1 MIKYLPYFLITLS
14 LIPPIVQFTLIRR
27 SRRIV
32 GTTLPPAPEPL
43 AEHLRN
49 HPTCLIYFYSARCM
63 ACQDMTPVIDD
74 IVAKHP
80 NVIKL
85 CVTDMPD
92 FARDVGLVATPSSV
106 LIKDG
111 KAVKILTGYNSR
123 KAMEKLLAI

>member
-1 MIKYLPYFLITLS
+1 MIKYLPYFLAVLV

-43 AEHLRN
+43 AEHLRK
-49 HPTCLIYFYSARCM
+49 HPTSLIYFYSARCM
-63 ACQDMTPVIDD
+63 ACQDMTPVIDEL
-74 IVAKHP
+74 VARHP

-85 CVTDMPD
+85 NVTEMPD
-92 FARDVGLVATPSSV
+92 FARGVGLVATPSSV
-106 LIKDG
+106 LIKGG

-123 KAMEKLLAI
+123 KAMEKLLTA